1 MQTES
6 NSRAE
11 EWRCPNG
18 PEFYCTRK
26 YVCKTQG
33 DNLATFS
40 PNRYRTVG
48 CYGTATRVETL
59 RRAKIAKDVDN
70 DSAAIAT
77 NPMED

>member
-1 MQTES
+1 MQTER
-6 NSRAE
+6 NRRAE
-11 EWRCPNG
+11 GWRCPNG

-48 CYGTATRVETL
+48 CYGTATQVETL
-59 RRAKIAKDVDN
+59 RRAKIAKD
-70 DSAAIAT
+70 
-77 NPMED
+77 